1 MLIAAV
7 VTENEGHAIL
17 LAAQQMR
24 RLFLN
29 AGARE
34 SEIDCRLT
42 DSLEFEDDRQPD
54 ICIVSLLREVESDAL
69 DRVRARLTDELRKFA
84 GGRTA
89 VYLCTIFRV
98 CDDAAA
104 LERIRRLNLLAAEL
118 SHDLDIGVIDFDRQF
133 ADIGAR
139 TLETSYRLEGGG
151 AREIAAYTVVKT
163 LLASGA
169 FEDRIDDATIE
180 QARAAHAST
189 YQANAVAS

>member
-1 MLIAAV
+1 LDGALEPIDRVDA
-7 VTENEGHAIL
+7 
-17 LAAQQMR
+17 
-24 RLFLN
+24 RLRDEL
-29 AGARE
+29 G
-34 SEIDCRLT
+34 RLT
-42 DSLEFEDDRQPD
+42 ARQ
-54 ICIVSLLREVESDAL
+54 
-69 DRVRARLTDELRKFA
+69 
-84 GGRTA
+84 TA
-89 VYLCTIFRV
+89 VYICTIFRA
-98 CDDAAA
+98 CEDDAAR
-104 LERIRRLNLLAAEL
+104 LERIRRLNLLAADL